1 MSNPTVEEI
10 KEYLSSIRGKGMKY
24 ILDNISSTFEV
35 TYKNYDFT
43 ISKGDNC
50 WMIGRSRFGIVK
62 KVVFDMDKLVE
73 TVKSIMDELDEV
85 DKINESKLFAMID
98 SYGFKI
104 IPINEN
110 KKTVILR
117 MEGFTDYND
126 IVLYSPYPGAW
137 IIECKFM
144 DLVTKPIKDK
154 FVIDEFLNVIKY
166 NIFSPKLPTGIGDM
180 KEITNSKYVSIPLS
194 KIELELDAYEYD
206 YKVENLDGSIVITA
220 TYSDDVKLVI
230 IRSELNEWSIAEH
243 RIDNSIQMYSKLDT
257 IDDVREILSDIK
269 SSSDWNRPSVLKEE
283 PFSSLPDGSIDM
295 DFKQTGKLEID
306 FVNDYKLMKSIE
318 RSVNDNLK
326 VITDAFYKYTKVDM
340 PATIIADDNNKV
352 FFFVEHENA
361 LELNFEFFTK
371 GDLYSYSYTN
381 RGIRLLDEY
390 NKQAVL
396 ALANLIERTV
406 KIWLNKFSSKEDF
419 IEVSD
424 RVLSSAENIK
434 VMIGLMARTIDVY
447 NH

>member
-1 MSNPTVEEI
+1 
-10 KEYLSSIRGKGMKY
+10 MKY
-24 ILDNISSTFEV
+24 ILDITSSTFEV
-35 TYKNYDFT
+35 SYKNYDFT
-43 ISKGDNC
+43 INKGDNC
-50 WMIGRSRFGIVK
+50 WVIGRSRYSIIKEVI
-62 KVVFDMDKLVE
+62 FDMAKLVE
-73 TVKSIMDELDEV
+73 TVKSIMDDVDDLDKV
-85 DKINESKLFAMID
+85 NESKLYAMIN

-104 IPINEN
+104 IPINKD
-110 KKTVILR
+110 KKTVVIR

-126 IVLYSPYPGAW
+126 IVLYSPYPFAW

-144 DLVTKPIKDK
+144 DLVTKPIKDEML
-154 FVIDEFLNVIKY
+154 ISGILSVIKK
-166 NIFSPKLPTGIGDM
+166 NILSNPLPTGISDM

-206 YKVENLDGSIVITA
+206 YKVENLDGSIVINA
-220 TYSDDVKLVI
+220 TYSDDVKLI
-230 IRSELNEWSIAEH
+230 LIRSELNEWSLAEH
-243 RIDNSIQMYSKLDT
+243 KVDKSVNVYALES
-257 IDDVREILSDIK
+257 IDDVRELLSDIK
-269 SSSDWNRPSVLKEE
+269 SCSDWNRPSVVKEE
-283 PFSSLPDGSIDM
+283 PFSSLPDRSIDM

-361 LELNFEFFTK
+361 LELNFEFFTR

-396 ALANLIERTV
+396 SLANLIERTV

-434 VMIGLMARTIDVY
+434 VMIGLMARTIDIY

>member
-10 KEYLSSIRGKGMKY
+10 KKYLSSIRGKGMKY

-35 TYKNYDFT
+35 CYKNYDFT

-50 WMIGRSRFGIVK
+50 WVIGRSRFNIVK
-62 KVVFDMDKLVE
+62 EVVFDMDKLIE

-85 DKINESKLFAMID
+85 DKINELKLYTMIHN
-98 SYGFKI
+98 YGFKI

-126 IVLYSPYPGAW
+126 IVLYSPYPSAW

-154 FVIDEFLNVIKY
+154 FVIGGFLNVIKY
-166 NIFSPKLPTGIGDM
+166 NIFSPKLPTGISDM

-220 TYSDDVKLVI
+220 TYSNDVKLVI
-230 IRSELNEWSIAEH
+230 IRNELNEWSLADH
-243 RIDNSIQMYSKLDT
+243 TGNSIKMYALNS
-257 IDDVREILSDIK
+257 IDEVRDVLSDIK
-269 SSSDWNRPSVLKEE
+269 SRSDCNRPSIVKEE
-283 PFSSLPDGSIDM
+283 PFSSLPDRSIDM
-295 DFKQTGKLEID
+295 DFKQTAKLDLD
-306 FVNDYKLMKSIE
+306 FINDYKLMKSIE

-326 VITDAFYKYTKVDM
+326 VITDAFYKYTKVDS

-361 LELNFEFFTK
+361 LELNFEFFTR

-406 KIWLNKFSSKEDF
+406 KVWLNKFSSKEDF

>member
-1 MSNPTVEEI
+1 MSNLTVDDI
-10 KEYLSSIRGKGMKY
+10 KIFLNGIKGMKY
-24 ILDNISSTFEV
+24 ILDITSSTFDV
-35 TYKNYDFT
+35 SYKNYDFT

-50 WMIGRSRFGIVK
+50 WVIGRNRFNIIK
-62 KVVFDMDKLVE
+62 EVVFNMDKLVE
-73 TVKSIMDELDEV
+73 TIKSIMDEVDNLD
-85 DKINESKLFAMID
+85 KANESKIFNMARD
-98 SYGFKI
+98 YGFKL
-104 IPINEN
+104 IPINNN
-110 KKTVILR
+110 KKVTILR
-117 MEGFTDYND
+117 LEGFTDYND
-126 IVLYSPYPGAW
+126 IILYTPYPFAW
-137 IIECKFM
+137 IIECRFM
-144 DLVTKPIKDK
+144 ELATKPIKDSL
-154 FVIDEFLNVIKY
+154 IISGILSIIKK
-166 NIFSPKLPTGIGDM
+166 NILSKPLPTGISDM
-180 KEITNSKYVSIPLS
+180 HEITNNKYVSIPIR

-206 YKVENLDGSIVITA
+206 YKTEFVDDSVVINA
-220 TYSDDVKLVI
+220 TYSNDVKLVI
-230 IRSELNEWSIAEH
+230 IRNELNEWSLADH
-243 RIDNSIQMYSKLDT
+243 TGNSVKMYNLDS
-257 IDDVREILSDIK
+257 IDDVRELLSEIK
-269 SSSDWNRPSVLKEE
+269 SCSDWNKPKVVKEE
-283 PFSSLPDGSIDM
+283 PFSSLPDRSIDM

-326 VITDAFYKYTKVDM
+326 VITDAFYKYTKVDAS
-340 PATIIADDNNKV
+340 ATIIADDNNKV

-361 LELNFEFFTK
+361 LELNFEFFIG

-434 VMIGLMARTIDVY
+434 VMIGLMARTIDIY

>member
-1 MSNPTVEEI
+1 MSNLTVDDI
-10 KEYLSSIRGKGMKY
+10 KIFLNGIKGMKY
-24 ILDNISSTFEV
+24 TLDITSSIFDV
-35 TYKNYDFT
+35 SYKNYDFT

-50 WMIGRSRFGIVK
+50 WVIGRNRFNIIK
-62 KVVFDMDKLVE
+62 EVVFNMDKLFE
-73 TVKSIMDELDEV
+73 TIKSIIDEV
-85 DKINESKLFAMID
+85 DNLDKANESKIFNMARD
-98 SYGFKI
+98 YGFKL
-104 IPINEN
+104 IPINNN
-110 KKTVILR
+110 KKVTILR
-117 MEGFTDYND
+117 LEGFTDYND
-126 IVLYSPYPGAW
+126 IILYTPYPFAW
-137 IIECKFM
+137 IIECRFM
-144 DLVTKPIKDK
+144 ELATKPIKDEML
-154 FVIDEFLNVIKY
+154 ISGILSVIKK
-166 NIFSPKLPTGIGDM
+166 NILSKPLPTGISDM
-180 KEITNSKYVSIPLS
+180 HEITNNKYVSIPIR

-206 YKVENLDGSIVITA
+206 YKTEFVDDSVVINA
-220 TYSDDVKLVI
+220 IYSNDVKLVI

-257 IDDVREILSDIK
+257 IDDVRDILSDIK
-269 SSSDWNRPSVLKEE
+269 SRSDCNRPSVVKEE
-283 PFSSLPDGSIDM
+283 PFSSLPDGGIDM

-361 LELNFEFFTK
+361 LELNFEFFTR

-406 KIWLNKFSSKEDF
+406 KVWLNKFSSKEDF

-424 RVLSSAENIK
+424 KVLSSAENIK